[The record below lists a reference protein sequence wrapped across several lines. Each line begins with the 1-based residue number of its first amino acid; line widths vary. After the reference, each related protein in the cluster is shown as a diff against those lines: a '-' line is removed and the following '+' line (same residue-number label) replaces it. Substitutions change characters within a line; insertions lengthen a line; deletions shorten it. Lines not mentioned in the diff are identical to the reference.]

1 MDQDL
6 KQYLDAN
13 FARIDEGFEQIS
25 ERFADV
31 DRRAEAMK
39 EDLIARIEKAET
51 NLLSAFYG
59 WARPME
65 VRIGGISTLVLGFD
79 ERLALAEQRI
89 SELERRKAS

>member
-13 FARIDEGFEQIS
+13 FARIDARFERID
-25 ERFADV
+25 ERFAEV
-31 DRRAEAMK
+31 DRRAEAL
-39 EDLIARIEKAET
+39 ESRLEARIEKVET
-51 NLLSAFYG
+51 NLLGAFYG

-65 VRIGGISTLVLGFD
+65 IRVNGMTKTVMGFD

-89 SELERRKAS
+89 SELERKRPS

>member
-6 KQYLDAN
+6 KKYLDDN
-13 FARIDEGFEQIS
+13 FARIDERFESI
-25 ERFADV
+25 
-31 DRRAEAMK
+31 DRRFEETDK
-39 EDLIARIEKAET
+39 RIEKVET
-51 NLLSAFYG
+51 NLLGAFYG

-65 VRIGGISTLVLGFD
+65 IRVNGMVSTVMGFE